1 MVIGGLR
8 QVQQVLQQP
17 VDGGCVEE
25 IHAAHHM
32 GDALQRIV
40 NHNGEMI
47 ARRRVGTRQ
56 HHIAPERGKG
66 LDLPGPAVAAL
77 LPEQRD
83 AGGVHRL
90 FHVEPPGVRSAGG
103 EQRIPLRLWP
113 LPVYGRVKRRVIR
126 IAWPEP
132 SLRLKNTNDGLGFP
146 TAEKSRIGEARVD
159 QHVQR
164 RAILIEMFRLPPHRL
179 FPGKS
184 QPAEI
189 IMDRLFQLRRAARL
203 VDILD
208 AQQKAAAIVLRH
220 VMVQEGGKRVAE
232 MQQAVGAWRKTV
244 NRFLTERRRHGFFC
258 HVLKRPTSRL
268 AAYGMTDMKII
279 TGMDDISEGLEHLAH
294 LDPAL
299 SLIIEKAGPLELRI
313 HEPGFAGLAHIV
325 VSQMVSRAS
334 ANAIW
339 ARILTGTGGVV
350 TAENYLGAPEE
361 LRAGFGLSR
370 AKATTLEGLARA
382 VTERQI
388 DLDGVVRQ
396 EAGAAFSE
404 LVALRGIGP
413 WTAEVYLMF
422 CGGHPDIF
430 PVGDVALRSAVAHA
444 LDLEVRPE
452 AKWLAERAALWSP
465 WRSVAAR
472 LFWGYYANIMRRAMV
487 PLP

>member
-1 MVIGGLR
+1 
-8 QVQQVLQQP
+8 
-17 VDGGCVEE
+17 
-25 IHAAHHM
+25 
-32 GDALQRIV
+32 
-40 NHNGEMI
+40 
-47 ARRRVGTRQ
+47 
-56 HHIAPERGKG
+56 
-66 LDLPGPAVAAL
+66 
-77 LPEQRD
+77 
-83 AGGVHRL
+83 
-90 FHVEPPGVRSAGG
+90 
-103 EQRIPLRLWP
+103 
-113 LPVYGRVKRRVIR
+113 
-126 IAWPEP
+126 
-132 SLRLKNTNDGLGFP
+132 
-146 TAEKSRIGEARVD
+146 
-159 QHVQR
+159 
-164 RAILIEMFRLPPHRL
+164 
-179 FPGKS
+179 
-184 QPAEI
+184 
-189 IMDRLFQLRRAARL
+189 MDRLLQVRRAERL

-232 MQQAVGAWRKTV
+232 MQQAVGAWRKAV

-382 VTERQI
+382 VTEGQI
-388 DLDGVVRQ
+388 DLDGVVRK
-396 EAGAAFSE
+396 EAAAALSE

>member
-1 MVIGGLR
+1 
-8 QVQQVLQQP
+8 
-17 VDGGCVEE
+17 
-25 IHAAHHM
+25 
-32 GDALQRIV
+32 
-40 NHNGEMI
+40 
-47 ARRRVGTRQ
+47 
-56 HHIAPERGKG
+56 
-66 LDLPGPAVAAL
+66 
-77 LPEQRD
+77 
-83 AGGVHRL
+83 
-90 FHVEPPGVRSAGG
+90 
-103 EQRIPLRLWP
+103 
-113 LPVYGRVKRRVIR
+113 
-126 IAWPEP
+126 
-132 SLRLKNTNDGLGFP
+132 
-146 TAEKSRIGEARVD
+146 
-159 QHVQR
+159 
-164 RAILIEMFRLPPHRL
+164 
-179 FPGKS
+179 
-184 QPAEI
+184 
-189 IMDRLFQLRRAARL
+189 
-203 VDILD
+203 
-208 AQQKAAAIVLRH
+208 
-220 VMVQEGGKRVAE
+220 
-232 MQQAVGAWRKTV
+232 
-244 NRFLTERRRHGFFC
+244 
-258 HVLKRPTSRL
+258 
-268 AAYGMTDMKII
+268 MTDMKII

-294 LDPAL
+294 LDPVL
-299 SLIIEKAGPLELRI
+299 SPVIEKAGPLELRI

-339 ARILTGTGGVV
+339 ARILAGTGGVV
-350 TAENYLGAPEE
+350 TAENYLGASEE
-361 LRAGFGLSR
+361 LRASFGLSR

-444 LDLEVRPE
+444 LALEVRPE

>member
-1 MVIGGLR
+1 
-8 QVQQVLQQP
+8 
-17 VDGGCVEE
+17 
-25 IHAAHHM
+25 
-32 GDALQRIV
+32 
-40 NHNGEMI
+40 
-47 ARRRVGTRQ
+47 
-56 HHIAPERGKG
+56 
-66 LDLPGPAVAAL
+66 
-77 LPEQRD
+77 
-83 AGGVHRL
+83 
-90 FHVEPPGVRSAGG
+90 
-103 EQRIPLRLWP
+103 
-113 LPVYGRVKRRVIR
+113 
-126 IAWPEP
+126 
-132 SLRLKNTNDGLGFP
+132 
-146 TAEKSRIGEARVD
+146 
-159 QHVQR
+159 
-164 RAILIEMFRLPPHRL
+164 
-179 FPGKS
+179 
-184 QPAEI
+184 
-189 IMDRLFQLRRAARL
+189 
-203 VDILD
+203 
-208 AQQKAAAIVLRH
+208 
-220 VMVQEGGKRVAE
+220 
-232 MQQAVGAWRKTV
+232 
-244 NRFLTERRRHGFFC
+244 
-258 HVLKRPTSRL
+258 
-268 AAYGMTDMKII
+268 MTDMKII

-299 SLIIEKAGPLELRI
+299 SLIIENAGPLELRI

-339 ARILTGTGGVV
+339 ARILAGTGGVV
-350 TAENYLGAPEE
+350 TAENYLGASEE
-361 LRAGFGLSR
+361 LRASFGLSR

-396 EAGAAFSE
+396 EAGTAFSE

-444 LDLEVRPE
+444 LALEVRPE